1 MEIDGE
7 FLTNLRFTHDMLL
20 CTETP
25 QELQQMLQEQSD
37 ESSRMGLKKNI
48 TKTKVIVVDNT
59 PIHVNN
65 VPIENVEGYVFLGQR
80 FSLKEK
86 TRTKRYN
93 EES

>member
-25 QELQQMLQEQSD
+25 QELQEMLQEQSD